1 MADSI
6 AKLEKAFR
14 RDPDSPRF
22 ARLADLH
29 LKRGRIER
37 ALELCQKGCAS
48 FPDYATGFIV
58 LSKCYEQRGALEEAR
73 EAMGQA
79 LRLDPENPGGYKCLA
94 HLFEQLG
101 VTTLALQSLRQA
113 AYLDPFDPYLAERI
127 DHFTRRIHQTA
138 PEPEEVAAS
147 TDSEAQAAY
156 LDSFDAAPAAQ
167 IDPLGDQTHQA
178 APEPE
183 GSNRFADASPNSHQ
197 AAPEPEES
205 VASAAPKD
213 RGVEATQPQPTEDRD
228 DLYGDTD
235 DSELLRLL
243 QEIEEEE
250 AAEPVPAPAEPPTP
264 PASEPS
270 TPKSKRI
277 ATMTLAEIYTTQ
289 GLTQKAIET
298 YRELLEQEPTNTI
311 IRSKLASLEQSS
323 SAH

>member
-1 MADSI
+1 MANSI
-6 AKLEKAFR
+6 AKLEKALR

-22 ARLADLH
+22 ARLADLY

-37 ALELCQKGCAS
+37 AIELCQKGCAS

-58 LSKCYEQRGALEEAR
+58 LSKCYEKRGDLEEAR

-79 LRLDPENPGGYKCLA
+79 LRIDPENPSGYKRLA

-101 VTTLALQSLRQA
+101 VTPLVLQSLRQA
-113 AYLDPFDPYLAERI
+113 AYFDPFDTSLAEQI
-127 DHFTRRIHQTA
+127 DRFASQTHQDAPA
-138 PEPEEVAAS
+138 PEPKE
-147 TDSEAQAAY
+147 
-156 LDSFDAAPAAQ
+156 F
-167 IDPLGDQTHQA
+167 
-178 APEPE
+178 
-183 GSNRFADASPNSHQ
+183 
-197 AAPEPEES
+197 
-205 VASAAPKD
+205 VASAAPP
-213 RGVEATQPQPTEDRD
+213 EAAQPQAPEDEDRD

-243 QEIEEEE
+243 QEIEEEK
-250 AAEPVPAPAEPPTP
+250 APEPVPAPAEPPTP
-264 PASEPS
+264 AASEPS
-270 TPKSKRI
+270 APKSKRI

-323 SAH
+323 NAH

>member
-14 RDPDSPRF
+14 RDPDSPLF
-22 ARLADLH
+22 ARLADLY
-29 LKRGRIER
+29 LKRGRVEQ
-37 ALELCQKGCAS
+37 ALALCQKGCAS

-79 LRLDPENPGGYKCLA
+79 LRLDPENPGGYKHLA
-94 HLFEQLG
+94 HLFGQLG
-101 VTTLALQSLRQA
+101 VPPLVLQSLRQA
-113 AYLDPFDPYLAERI
+113 AYLDPFDDSLAEQI
-127 DHFTRRIHQTA
+127 EQISSQTHQAA

-147 TDSEAQAAY
+147 ADSQCH
-156 LDSFDAAPAAQ
+156 DSFDAAPAAQ
-167 IDPLGDQTHQA
+167 IDPLSDQTHQA
-178 APEPE
+178 APE
-183 GSNRFADASPNSHQ
+183 SK
-197 AAPEPEES
+197 ES
-205 VASAAPKD
+205 VASTAPEAPDAEAAQPQALPSPEPPKD
-213 RGVEATQPQPTEDRD
+213 EDRD
-228 DLYGDTD
+228 DLYGDSN

-243 QEIEEEE
+243 QEIEEEK
-250 AAEPVPAPAEPPTP
+250 AAEPVPAPEEPPTP

-311 IRSKLASLEQSS
+311 IRSKLTSLQKSS